1 MNVLSKGLV
10 VLALTAVA
18 GCAQNRP
25 LTRDPSQSDL
35 DRMAAEYNANIENPE
50 DQNFLASLLFAP
62 AQFDDPVKIANEG
75 IRRMVRNFCAP
86 RIRKI
91 ELEIAA
97 KERNVDSDLLSSRQL
112 LTELRHLRTNPPSIH
127 VPA

>member
-50 DQNFLASLLFAP
+50 DHVVCMRVAEVGTRFKEVKCRTRRQIEE
-62 AQFDDPVKIANEG
+62 DEKIA
-75 IRRMVRNFCAP
+75 RRYANKP
-86 RIRKI
+86 RPTVTK
-91 ELEIAA
+91 
-97 KERNVDSDLLSSRQL
+97 
-112 LTELRHLRTNPPSIH
+112 
-127 VPA
+127 